1 MNAIVERIGREA
13 LIGAAVGFI
22 VGLIIGLPI
31 LGWWLWPVR
40 WVDTDPYDL
49 KQRYKEAYI
58 AMLADS
64 YAFNRDAQLAKERAA
79 GWDKEEL
86 CQIIAKL
93 ESRASEEERQRLD
106 DLAGALELKVEIGKE
121 AIQTPVGAT
130 PPPVER
136 PPSPVIRRLVPV
148 LGIFLAMVLF
158 IAAAVAIVMIWRG
171 RGEAIVSRWVPPST
185 EPLGHFVARY
195 TLGQDDYDESLDIES
210 PTGELLGECGLS
222 IAETLGTGAPAKVTA
237 FNLSLFDRSD
247 VRTVTKVL
255 MSEYAYG
262 DEAIRNRLAIKGE
275 PVLVEPGKRIELET
289 QSLRVEARVIEAE
302 YGDGGPPFTGGT
314 IELLSVPPARG
325 GEVPPP
331 NSYFTKL
338 SVELTAW
345 VKA

>member
-1 MNAIVERIGREA
+1 MKAIVEKIGREA

-22 VGLIIGLPI
+22 VGLIVGLPI

-40 WVDTDPYDL
+40 WVNADPWDL
-49 KQRYKEAYI
+49 RQTYKKAYI
-58 AMLADS
+58 SMLADS
-64 YAFNRDAQLAKERAA
+64 YAFNRDAQLAKGRVA
-79 GWDKEEL
+79 GWDREEL
-86 CQIIAKL
+86 CQIITKL
-93 ESRASEEERQRLD
+93 ESGANEEERQRLD
-106 DLAGALELKVEIGKE
+106 DLARALGLKVEIGKE

-136 PPSPVIRRLVPV
+136 PSSPLIRRLVPV

-171 RGEAIVSRWVPPST
+171 RGEAIVSRQAAPST

-222 IAETLGTGAPAKVTA
+222 IAETLGTGTPAKVTA
-237 FNLSLFDRSD
+237 FNLSLFDRGD
-247 VRTVTKVL
+247 IRTVTKVL
-255 MSEYAYG
+255 VSEYAYG
-262 DEAIRNRLAIKGE
+262 NEAIRDRLAVKGE

-302 YGDGGPPFTGGT
+302 YGDGTSPPK
-314 IELLSVPPARG
+314 
-325 GEVPPP
+325 
-331 NSYFTKL
+331 SYFSKL

>member
-1 MNAIVERIGREA
+1 MKAIVEKIGREA
-13 LIGAAVGFI
+13 LMGAAVGFV
-22 VGLIIGLPI
+22 VGLIVGLPI

-49 KQRYKEAYI
+49 RWSHKEAYI
-58 AMLADS
+58 TMLADS
-64 YAFNRDAQLAKERAA
+64 YALNRDTDWAKERVA

-86 CQIIAKL
+86 CQLITEL
-93 ESRASEEERQRLD
+93 ESEASEEKRQRLD
-106 DLAGALELKVEIGKE
+106 DLAEALGLKVEIGKE

-136 PPSPVIRRLVPV
+136 PPSPLIRRLVPV
-148 LGIFLAMVLF
+148 LGIFLAMGLF

-171 RGEAIVSRWVPPST
+171 RGEAPWVAPST

-262 DEAIRNRLAIKGE
+262 DEAIRDRLAIKGE
-275 PVLVEPGKRIELET
+275 PILVEPGKRIELET

-302 YGDGGPPFTGGT
+302 YGDGTSPPK
-314 IELLSVPPARG
+314 
-325 GEVPPP
+325 
-331 NSYFTKL
+331 SYFSKL